1 MKPWKILVLAGA
13 VVVVLV
19 LIVGIERQ
27 RNCHYAGGTHCW
39 TFGTYPGKYGDPR

>member
-13 VVVVLV
+13 VVVVFV

-27 RNCHYAGGTHCW
+27 RNCRYAGGTHCGL
-39 TFGTYPGKYGDPR
+39 FGTGASKYGVPL